1 MSPLHGHGNEV
12 TAWTPVPKKRSLA
25 QCVLLLEFVSSSF
38 PAGMSYGIF
47 KSNFKGKK
55 KRILSND
62 NERSKKNLE
71 FNQKNGN
78 FRPFFDKT

>member
-1 MSPLHGHGNEV
+1 MSPLHEHGNEV

-47 KSNFKGKK
+47 KSNFKGEKK
-55 KRILSND
+55 KGSV
-62 NERSKKNLE
+62 KW
-71 FNQKNGN
+71 Q
-78 FRPFFDKT
+78 